1 VVAKDY
7 RFSFEKLNVWQNTR
21 SFVSFVYK
29 ITQKF
34 PDYEKFGITN
44 QIRRAAL
51 SVSANIAEGSSRTSF
66 KDQAH
71 FTQLAYS
78 SLMEVL
84 SHFCIALDL
93 DFISKETF
101 ELLKPKIYDISNQ
114 LNALRSSQLKR

>member
-1 VVAKDY
+1 MVAKDY
-7 RFSFEKLNVWQNTR
+7 RFSFEKLNVWQDTR
-21 SFVSFVYK
+21 SFVSLVYK

-44 QIRRAAL
+44 QIHRAAV

-84 SHFCIALDL
+84 SHFCIAFDL

-101 ELLKPKIYDISNQ
+101 ELLKLKIYDISNQ

>member
-1 VVAKDY
+1 MVAKDY
-7 RFSFEKLNVWQNTR
+7 RFSFEKLNVWQDTR

-34 PDYEKFGITN
+34 PDYEKFGVTN
-44 QIRRAAL
+44 QIRRTAL

-114 LNALRSSQLKR
+114 LNALRCS